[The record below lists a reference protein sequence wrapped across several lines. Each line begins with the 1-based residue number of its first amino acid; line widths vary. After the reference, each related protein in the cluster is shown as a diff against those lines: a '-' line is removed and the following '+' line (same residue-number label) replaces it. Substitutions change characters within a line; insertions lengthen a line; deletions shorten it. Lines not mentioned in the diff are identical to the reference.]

1 MLQTVLS
8 RYALIVL
15 SFTTYFLASASAQA
29 TPSDIT
35 PTQENVTLRFSMLQD
50 PGEEGNIQRFVEA
63 FNEKYPNITVV
74 LEPIS
79 GDYEQRLI
87 LQAASRTL
95 PDLFWASDQGVQVL
109 GSRNLMLNLDPYI
122 AASGLDTSNFYE
134 SMLDLGKVNGVQYM
148 LPRDYNHLV
157 TYYNV
162 DMFEAAGVPLPTEG
176 WSWTEFVEAAE
187 ALTVKDDSGATTQ
200 YGVEGSNFNWWAI
213 VVPAIRGFGGEVV
226 TEEGEVVVNSPEAA
240 AGVEALAKLVADGVA
255 TNFAESDPETF
266 INGQTAMWFHVR
278 PLVQVI
284 NDTAQDKFRWDVA
297 TFPAFPEQHRVGTGT
312 SGYGIYANTAHP
324 NEAWALLSFIVSEE
338 GQRIFSSTGNAVP
351 VLKSL
356 AEDPVWTSVPREDL
370 AYEAFTLYPEADTLP
385 LEPRLPAGAAGAVN
399 TARETLMEEVM
410 LGTTTPA
417 DMVARWGEEIQLAI
431 EQAQ

>member
-1 MLQTVLS
+1 MAQTTLFRCMSTILS
-8 RYALIVL
+8 LGLYALQSVG
-15 SFTTYFLASASAQA
+15 AQA
-29 TPSDIT
+29 DLSNIT

-50 PGEEGNIQRFVEA
+50 PGEESNVQRFIDA
-63 FNEKYPNITVV
+63 FNEKYPNIKVV

-109 GSRNLMLNLDPYI
+109 GSKNLMLDLDPYI
-122 AASGLDTSNFYE
+122 TASGLDTSNFYQ
-134 SMLDLGKVNGVQYM
+134 SMLDLGKVDGVQYM

-157 TYYNV
+157 TYYNT
-162 DMFEAAGVPLPTEG
+162 DMFEEAGVPLPEDG
-176 WSWTEFVEAAE
+176 WTWAEFVDAAQ
-187 ALTVKDDSGATTQ
+187 ALTKKDANGETTQ
-200 YGVEGSNFNWWAI
+200 YGIDGSNFNWWAI

-226 TEEGEVVVNSPEAA
+226 TEDGEVVVDSPEAA
-240 AGVEALAKLVADGVA
+240 AGIEALYDLVAKGVA

-266 INGQTAMWFHVR
+266 VNGQTAMWFHVR

-284 NDTAQDKFRWDVA
+284 NDNAQGKFRWNVS
-297 TFPAFPEQHRVGTGT
+297 TFPTFPVQPRVGTGT
-312 SGYGIYANTAHP
+312 SGYGIYANTEYP

-356 AEDPVWTSVPREDL
+356 ADDSVWTSVPREDL
-370 AYEAFTLYPEADTLP
+370 NYKAFTLYPEADTLP
-385 LEPRLPAGAAGAVN
+385 LEPRLPAISAGAVN
-399 TARETLMEEVM
+399 TARETLMEEIM
-410 LGTTTPA
+410 LGIITPA
-417 DMVARWGEEIQLAI
+417 EMVARWAEEI
-431 EQAQ
+431 EQAVQQAQ